1 MLGRL
6 ASQKLTRFGERN
18 TGRAGRRTAS
28 GRQDPV
34 MAALATKGGERQAK
48 AASCERCQIVLPGR
62 LPHVNVSNRTRMAL
76 RGWVADDG
84 MIFSINLHVHMMR
97 LVRLRT

>member
-6 ASQKLTRFGERN
+6 ACQKLTRFGERRQAG
-18 TGRAGRRTAS
+18 GRLLDGKTLS
-28 GRQDPV
+28 WLFWP
-34 MAALATKGGERQAK
+34 TKGGERQAK

-76 RGWVADDG
+76 RGWVADHGYQPARSYDAP
-84 MIFSINLHVHMMR
+84 H
-97 LVRLRT
+97 